1 MSMNNQFSPSPLT
14 IKVANSAS
22 MNKSIGDID
31 VTCQNYPTYGYGNFY
46 PYNYFENNSNMVLS
60 NDSNY
65 QTWNNKIRGLN
76 ISNSPI
82 LTNRIM
88 NLNGNTNKNDNVDLL
103 SYLNHQNQK
112 EIKQEEN
119 VRIKLCK
126 K

>member
-1 MSMNNQFSPSPLT
+1 
-14 IKVANSAS
+14 
-22 MNKSIGDID
+22 
-31 VTCQNYPTYGYGNFY
+31 
-46 PYNYFENNSNMVLS
+46 MVLS